1 MSKWPCPL
9 GPIRITRPAGAR
21 IGLDRGSAAG
31 VDHTAGQPIAAHR
44 ARSRAAHGGDLRAA
58 GALGLRTAFVSRPDE
73 WGEGAETTESPPE
86 GVDLA
91 VSSFVELAER
101 LGA

>member
-1 MSKWPCPL
+1 MM
-9 GPIRITRPAGAR
+9 
-21 IGLDRGSAAG
+21 
-31 VDHTAGQPIAAHR
+31 V
-44 ARSRAAHGGDLRAA
+44 AAHGGDLRAA
-58 GALGLRTAFVSRPDE
+58 GALGLRTAFVARPHE
-73 WGEGAETTESPPE
+73 WGPGAATTESPPE